1 MRNWIQASNLQT
13 TTRNYISCN
22 MTSHKRHV
30 NIEYEKKNC
39 IITTREVQTEN
50 KHAFIFST
58 SWEAAACSNTD
69 ETIGKSTYK
78 IKKVRKA
85 PSITFYGVQKKNYY
99 KQKESMYTTSTH

>member
-1 MRNWIQASNLQT
+1 MR
-13 TTRNYISCN
+13 
-22 MTSHKRHV
+22 K
-30 NIEYEKKNC
+30 KKNC

-85 PSITFYGVQKKNYY
+85 PSITFYGVQEKNYY
-99 KQKESMYTTSTH
+99 KQKENAFIQHPHTKNS